1 MLQNQM
7 TQNRSAVE
15 LAPEKLNTQSY
26 YWEIFHLH
34 IISRSQSR
42 FGAVGQA
49 IVRKEQSKAPV
60 MPTEGG
66 IHDNGS
72 LKYPSGPDGELT
84 FRVDKLFDSDTKRYD
99 ADLKQYIIDDKGAL
113 AFIRDSTSSSSL
125 ILAESSTKLAAFQE
139 LPLGFRAT
147 GFLSLLESIHSAAD
161 D

>member
-49 IVRKEQSKAPV
+49 IVRKE
-60 MPTEGG
+60 
-66 IHDNGS
+66 
-72 LKYPSGPDGELT
+72 LKCPSGPDGELT

-147 GFLSLLESIHSAAD
+147 AFLSLLESIHSAAD